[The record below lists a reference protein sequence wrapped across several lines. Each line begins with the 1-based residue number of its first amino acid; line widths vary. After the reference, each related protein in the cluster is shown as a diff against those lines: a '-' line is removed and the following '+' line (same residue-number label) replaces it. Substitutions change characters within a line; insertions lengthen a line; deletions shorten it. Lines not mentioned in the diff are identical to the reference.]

1 MTKDKMI
8 KKIMQ
13 RMSKRADDGIKKYG
27 STMLHSRKSF
37 VAWIDDAQEELWDAI
52 VYLEKDISKLNYIL
66 WAIGFMVLTQFVSWV
81 LSMIG

>member
-37 VAWIDDAQEELWDAI
+37 VAWIDDTQEELWDAI
-52 VYLEKDISKLNYIL
+52 VDLEKLKSLM
-66 WAIGFMVLTQFVSWV
+66 AIEIKELEN
-81 LSMIG
+81 IGGTDD